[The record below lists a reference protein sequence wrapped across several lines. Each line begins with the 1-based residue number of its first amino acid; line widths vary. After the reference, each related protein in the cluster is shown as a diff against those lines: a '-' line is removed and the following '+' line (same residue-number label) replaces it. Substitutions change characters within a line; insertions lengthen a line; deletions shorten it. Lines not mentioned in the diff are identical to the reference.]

1 MFKFNQEDQ
10 MSTFKVLSELI
21 SVDDICEPFIGE
33 FDISQSVESV
43 DEEWQID
50 LCGEKGLDPME
61 QIALVK
67 SNQKI
72 IGWIGFDML
81 IPSKTLYECMDPIS
95 EDILISSDTPL
106 LEAIH
111 VYCRRNISI
120 YLVLK
125 GNRFIGYLHYS
136 HFHKLPFRL
145 CLFALLMDLER
156 TLLEI
161 TKSDPTSF
169 LKNLTE
175 ERLNYAKKVYG
186 YRGLS
191 LNEENKVFDS
201 KLIECTTFIDKFKM
215 LRKNPVIV
223 QKWPNINSK
232 FTNTAEK
239 IRNSIAHAEGE
250 EESGLLPIKR
260 EELLPFIQWAEELQ
274 LQLYELVKPDPGNS
288 PLLVV

>member
-1 MFKFNQEDQ
+1 

-21 SVDDICEPFIGE
+21 SVNDICEPFIGE
-33 FDISQSVESV
+33 FDNSENVETV
-43 DEEWQID
+43 WEVWGID

-61 QIALVK
+61 QVALVT

-72 IGWIGFDML
+72 IGWIGYTML
-81 IPSKTLYECMDPIS
+81 DTSKTLYECMEPIS
-95 EDILISSDTPL
+95 GDMLISSNTPL

-111 VYCRRNISI
+111 VYCSRNISI

-125 GNRFIGYLHYS
+125 GDRFIGYLHYS

-161 TKSDPTSF
+161 IKSDPTSF

-175 ERLNYAKKVYG
+175 KRVNYAKKVYRD
-186 YRGLS
+186 RGLS
-191 LNEENKVFDS
+191 LNDENKEYDS
-201 KLIECTTFIDKFKM
+201 NLIECTTFIDKFIM

-223 QKWPNINSK
+223 QKCPNINSK
-232 FTNTAEK
+232 FINTAKE

-250 EESGLLPIKR
+250 EESGLLPIN
-260 EELLPFIQWAEELQ
+260 EEEFLPFIQWIEELQ
-274 LQLYELVKPDPGNS
+274 LQLDNYVQINNKDRPHFL
-288 PLLVV
+288 